1 MKHPVQISKYFST
14 KRIIAAVF
22 IGLLVSL
29 YLIFKDFKIEKY
41 EGIHWGY
48 SATMYLII
56 AIILMLIRDI
66 AYMYRLRVLTDNKI
80 RWKHSFQVIMLWE
93 FASALTPSV
102 VGGSA
107 AAFYIVSKECHS
119 VGKSTAIVMVT
130 ALLDEAFYI
139 FMVPLLFIFVSN
151 DQLFIHG
158 QFNFFGI
165 GELPTQLI
173 FFFGY
178 GFILILT
185 TLISLAVFFKPEL
198 FKILLERVFNLR
210 ILHRWKP
217 KATKTGDEII
227 LTSKEMKGKPIL
239 FWIKAFGATFFSWTA
254 RFWVVN
260 FLILAFITG
269 GDQLLIYARQLVM
282 WVILLIS
289 PTPGGSGVAEYM
301 LPKFIGEYMGDFSNE
316 IALLWRLISYYAY
329 LIIGAIV
336 LPIWLRRV
344 YKK

>member
-1 MKHPVQISKYFST
+1 
-14 KRIIAAVF
+14 
-22 IGLLVSL
+22 VSL
-29 YLIFKDFKIEKY
+29 YLIFKDFNVKKY
-41 EGIHWGY
+41 EGVHWGY
-48 SATMYLII
+48 SATMYLTI

-139 FMVPLLFIFVSN
+139 FMVPLLFIFVST

-158 QFNFFGI
+158 QFNFFGM

-185 TLISLAVFFKPEL
+185 TLISLAIFLKPEL
-198 FKILLERVFNLR
+198 FKALLERIFNLR
-210 ILHRWKP
+210 ILRRWKS
-217 KATKTGDEII
+217 KASKTGDEII

-239 FWIKAFGATFFSWTA
+239 FWLKAFGATFFSWTA

-260 FLILAFITG
+260 FLILAFVTG

-316 IALLWRLISYYAY
+316 IALVWRLISYYAY

-336 LPIWLRRV
+336 LPVWLRRV